1 MDPITGRFKLS
12 GIGRLK
18 IGKVYDSKTKLLR
31 RLNKRNSSDDIT
43 GLELWQG
50 LRFDIYDE
58 FAVLSYRY
66 SRDGHQKY
74 SARMV
79 FAGYPALSK
88 KGKIK
93 DFKVQDLIKRTHEVD
108 DSGSIER
115 INLYAEKNRV
125 TILFL

>member
-1 MDPITGRFKLS
+1 M
-12 GIGRLK
+12 
-18 IGKVYDSKTKLLR
+18 
-31 RLNKRNSSDDIT
+31 
-43 GLELWQG
+43 
-50 LRFDIYDE
+50 
-58 FAVLSYRY
+58 LSYRY

-115 INLYAEKNRV
+115 INLYAEKSSYDLVSLKSGFGFDEDREITLSAGNTQLDELMPGV
-125 TILFL
+125 YKPFYETDWHQDLFA